1 MSDTTATAPSPGLFA
16 RALGVIVS
24 PADTFRAVV
33 ATPRP
38 VGILF
43 LVCLVMAVAIGIPMS
58 TEAGREASLAQQVE
72 QIERFSGQPVSQEQ
86 YIQMQRNAHLGV
98 YFAAGAMFVGIP
110 VVTVLFSALYWAV
123 FNIVLGGNATFGQV
137 LAVNAHSQVIL
148 ALGAALGAPVQ
159 MALGTFTQAGPFSL
173 GALVPMAAPGS
184 GLALFLEAV
193 TVFGL
198 WQTVVC
204 GIGLGVLYK
213 RAPLGIILAL
223 LFIYLGTTAL
233 FTVGISSVVGR

>member
-1 MSDTTATAPSPGLFA
+1 MSDTIPAAPSLGLFA

-24 PADTFRAVV
+24 PTETFRAVV

-43 LVCLVMAVAIGIPMS
+43 LVCLVMAIAYGVPMS
-58 TEAGREASLAQQVE
+58 TEAGRAASLAQQVE
-72 QIERFSGQPVSQEQ
+72 QIERFSGQPVTQEA
-86 YIQMQRNAHLGV
+86 YIQMQQNAHLGA
-98 YFAAGAMFVGIP
+98 YFAAGSMFVGIP
-110 VVTVLFSALYWAV
+110 VVTVLFAALYWAF

-137 LAVNAHSQVIL
+137 LAVNSHAQVIL

-159 MALGTFTQAGPFSL
+159 LAMGTFTQSGPFNL
-173 GALVPMAAPGS
+173 GALVPMAEPGS
-184 GLALFLEAV
+184 GLDLFLQAV

-204 GIGLGVLYK
+204 GIGFGVLYK